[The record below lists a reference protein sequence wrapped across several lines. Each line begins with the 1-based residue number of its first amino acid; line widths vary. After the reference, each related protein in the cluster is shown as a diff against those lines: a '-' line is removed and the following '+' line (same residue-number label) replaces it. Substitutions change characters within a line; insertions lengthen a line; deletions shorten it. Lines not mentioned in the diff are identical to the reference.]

1 MAGVKITALP
11 ELLTAPVSGDKLVIV
26 DVSDTSEAPTGTTKN
41 IDVDLLGIPTNGTWT
56 PSITNQ
62 SGAATITVIG
72 TSRYTQVG
80 SVVTDI
86 CRLSVE
92 MDTGQS
98 LEEFNL
104 SCAVLP
110 ATNFAST
117 RDIIPFW
124 SAVSAISE
132 FDTVNVGAVAS
143 QKYGLVQVTMNG
155 TALTAEFTVQRIY
168 SIL

>member
-1 MAGVKITALP
+1 MSKIPIGTVFPAVAPSAL
-11 ELLTAPVSGDKLVIV
+11 VRV
-26 DVSDTSEAPTGTTKN
+26 
-41 IDVDLLGIPTNGTWT
+41 GIPTGDGFYMEEGSIPLESIIPSSGTWT
-56 PSITNQ
+56 PDITNQ
-62 SGAATITVIG
+62 SGTATITVIG

-98 LEEFNL
+98 YEEFNL

-117 RDIIPFW
+117 RDIIPLW

-132 FDTVNVGAVAS
+132 FDTVNIGAVAS
-143 QKYGLVQVTMNG
+143 QKYGVVAVTMNG
-155 TALTAEFTVQRIY
+155 PAITAEFTVQRIY